1 MVLQSLEMASEKTK
15 VRLISAAKIL
25 FIRNG
30 FDNTTMCDIAN
41 ASGIGRRTLYTYFG
55 NKINLYQTVINVELD
70 MIIDELNII
79 STSDISPGQKILDVI
94 FGRFRI
100 LKEAVYRNGTLR
112 SGFFRDI
119 WMVEHFRKDFDNM
132 EKRILIKIISDG
144 KTEGSFHVGDVKLAA
159 ELIQYCMRGFEA
171 PYIRGHLGNGKRF
184 EDLRREVKKIIYGA
198 LGCNIN

>member
-1 MVLQSLEMASEKTK
+1 
-15 VRLISAAKIL
+15 
-25 FIRNG
+25 
-30 FDNTTMCDIAN
+30 
-41 ASGIGRRTLYTYFG
+41 
-55 NKINLYQTVINVELD
+55 

-79 STSDISPGQKILDVI
+79 STSDISPGQKYLRCHFWTSI
-94 FGRFRI
+94 RNS
-100 LKEAVYRNGTLR
+100 KEGVLQKWNSS